1 MARLVFEGQ
10 REREEVCFVF
20 RRHRRTAKKGLV
32 FLFAMIAIG
41 ILPLIL
47 WPGDTRMIILFF
59 VFISIGFLGLAYV
72 YLLWYFSVY
81 IVTNQRIRQIRQKG
95 LFKKSVMDLG
105 LDKIQ
110 SISYGTSGVMGGILN
125 YGTILIQTGVGDL
138 TISMVPNPEKIYNKL
153 QDTAKKAEEE
163 K

>member
-1 MARLVFEGQ
+1 
-10 REREEVCFVF
+10 
-20 RRHRRTAKKGLV
+20 
-32 FLFAMIAIG
+32 
-41 ILPLIL
+41 
-47 WPGDTRMIILFF
+47 MIILFF